1 VVHVPKLKALFTVL
15 IASVLAMLSA
25 VPATAALP
33 DTVNLTVHYNRTNG
47 DYDGWNLWLWQNNDS
62 GADGAGSS
70 VKFSEPDDAFGKVA
84 KYSLKGMSSFNSVGI
99 IVRLNEWVK
108 KDTASSWPNG
118 GDRFITD
125 FDASGNAEIWLKQGD
140 VSIYTA
146 APQISGAEPEFLS
159 ATFTAPNQISAT
171 LNQKL
176 PLAGNASEGFSLSD
190 SNGAVEIKSVV
201 SPTGATSSA
210 KLLINLAKN
219 VELTEKYELS
229 QTTFGKIRVST
240 TSLFDTTWFSDQY
253 TYSGD
258 DLGNRYTKDSTAFR
272 VWAPTATKV
281 TLVNYGKTAAANGLS
296 VVSETTMQKSTS
308 GTWALS
314 LEGDQDQLV
323 YRYRAYFGAAYNEA
337 VDPYVRAT
345 TINGGYG
352 VVLDLAKTN
361 PAGWNVQSKP
371 AFSGKATDA
380 VVYELHVRDATIDAS
395 SGVNVANRG
404 KYLGLTQHGTLT
416 SSGKVKTAIDGIRD
430 LGVTHVQLLPVF
442 DYASV
447 DESKNSGYNWGYDP
461 VNYNVPEGSY
471 ATDASNPATRILEL
485 KTAIQS
491 MHKDGL
497 RVLMDV
503 VYNHVSNS
511 STFSFE
517 QLVPGYFFRLDEEG
531 NLANGTGCGNEVAS
545 ERPMVRKFIVD
556 SVKYWASE
564 YGMDGFRFD
573 LMGILDLTTMQTIR
587 AAISEID
594 PASLIIGEGWKM
606 GQLPDSQKA
615 AQINA
620 SKLPGISQFNDGI
633 RDGIKG
639 SVFNASEKG
648 YAQGNLG
655 SIGAVKAGIV
665 GNIAYS
671 SSVLGAWITT
681 DPGQSTNY
689 VEAHD
694 NLTLYDKLKTS
705 MPEASE
711 ATRKKVFTLASSI
724 AILAQGSPF
733 IHAGQEFMRSK
744 GGNDNSY
751 QAGDAV
757 NSLKW
762 GMRES
767 NGGVVA
773 YFKGLLLLRKTHP
786 AFRMTTAKQLTSN
799 VKFLNAASGVVA
811 YSLNGKAV
819 GDTWSSIVVAHNPNT
834 KSVSVKLPS
843 KGTWTVV
850 VSDSKAGT
858 SSLKTLKNATSVSVS
873 AQTTIVIHK

>member
-1 VVHVPKLKALFTVL
+1 MFNLKKLFSILFAG
-15 IASVLAMLSA
+15 ILAVSTA
-25 VPATAALP
+25 APAFAALP
-33 DTVNLTVHYNRTNG
+33 DTVNLTVHYNRTSG
-47 DYDGWNLWLWQNNDS
+47 DYDGWNLWLWQNKDS
-62 GADGAGSS
+62 GSDGAGTS
-70 VKFSEPDDAFGKVA
+70 VKFAEPDDAFGKVA
-84 KYSLKGMSSFNSVGI
+84 KYTLKGMSSYDSVGI
-99 IVRLNEWVK
+99 IVRLNEWAK
-108 KDTASSWPNG
+108 KDTASGWPNG
-118 GDRFITD
+118 GDRFIVD
-125 FDASGNAEIWLKQGD
+125 FDSSGNAEIWLKQGD
-140 VSIYTA
+140 VTIYK
-146 APQISGAEPEFLS
+146 
-159 ATFTAPNQISAT
+159 TAPAVSGSSPEILAASFVSQNQISVT
-171 LNQKL
+171 LNNKFTL
-176 PLAGNASEGFSLSD
+176 TNTATEGFSLKNSK
-190 SNGAVEIKSVV
+190 GAVEIKSV
-201 SPTGATSSA
+201 SLPSGATSSA
-210 KLLINLAKN
+210 KVLITLNANLD
-219 VELTEKYELS
+219 LTEKYEVS
-229 QTTFGKIRVST
+229 QTNYGKGRVATNSI
-240 TSLFDTTWFSDQY
+240 FDTTWFSDQF

-258 DLGNRYTKDSTAFR
+258 DLGNTYTKSSTAFR

-281 TLVNYGKTAAANGLS
+281 SLVSYGTTPAANALRE
-296 VVSETTMQKSTS
+296 VAETQMTKSTA
-308 GTWALS
+308 GTWTASLS
-314 LEGDQDQLV
+314 GDQVSLV
-323 YRYRAYFGAAYNEA
+323 YRYRATFGDAVNEA

-352 VVLDLAKTN
+352 VVVDLAKSN
-361 PAGWNVQSKP
+361 PSGWDATSKP

-395 SGVNVANRG
+395 SGVSSANRG

-416 SSGKVKTAIDGIRD
+416 SSGKTKTSIDGIRD

-447 DESKNSGYNWGYDP
+447 DEASNDGYNWGYDP
-461 VNYNVPEGSY
+461 QNYNVPEGSY
-471 ATDASNPATRILEL
+471 ATNAANPVTRITEL

-517 QLVPGYFFRLDEEG
+517 QLVPGYFFRVDEEG

-545 ERPMVRKFIVD
+545 ERSMVRKFIVD

-573 LMGILDLTTMQTIR
+573 LMGILDITTMQEVR
-587 AAISEID
+587 AALTKID
-594 PASLIIGEGWKM
+594 PTSLIIGEGWKM
-606 GQLPDSQKA
+606 GQLPDNQKA

-620 SKLPGISQFNDGI
+620 SSLPGISQFNDGI

-655 SIGAVKAGIV
+655 SISAVKAGIA

-671 SSVLGAWITT
+671 SSVIGAWITK

-694 NLTLYDKLKTS
+694 NLTLFDKLKAS
-705 MPEASE
+705 MPGASD
-711 ATRKKVFTLASSI
+711 ATRQKVFTLSSSI

-733 IHAGQEFMRSK
+733 IHAGQEFMRTK

-757 NSLKW
+757 NALKW
-762 GMRES
+762 QMRES
-767 NGGVVA
+767 NGSVVN
-773 YFKGLLLLRKTHP
+773 YFKGLLSIRKAHP
-786 AFRMTTAKQLTSN
+786 AFRMVTAKAVSTNL
-799 VKFLNAASGVVA
+799 KFLSAPSSVVA

-819 GDTWSSIVVAHNPNT
+819 GDSWSSIVVAHNPNAKAVT
-834 KSVSVKLPS
+834 IKLPS
-843 KGTWTVV
+843 KGNWSVV
-850 VSDSKAGT
+850 VSGAKAGT
-858 SSLKTLKNATSVSVS
+858 KAITTMKGASTVSVP
-873 AQTTIVIHK
+873 AQSTLVLQR